1 MWLGVEVGVEF
12 GLILS
17 QFGCRWEHTESDA
30 RIAEASG
37 LDSIW
42 LVDHLL
48 GTMDPAGDVFE
59 AWTALSYL
67 AGVTGRVR
75 LGHLVN
81 CVSFRN
87 VGVLAKMVATV
98 DHASGGRVE
107 VGLGAGWYEREYEAF
122 GYEFDSPGVRVAY
135 FEEYLDALVALLGG
149 GPVNFEGEYIRLE
162 DAYCR
167 PGPVQQ
173 PHPPI
178 TVGAGGPRMREITGR
193 KADAWNCPASR
204 IPDLE
209 DARGVVT
216 AAAAGAGRT
225 VRTTLQV
232 PVAVGRTDEE
242 AAAALEVARVHMAWM
257 GDIESVGVTGKI
269 GAAAEQVAA
278 LADHGVD
285 GLIAVVPGSRRRP
298 EFIEA
303 YGELAAGF

>member
-1 MWLGVEVGVEF
+1 MEF
-12 GLILS
+12 GLALS
-17 QFGCRWEHTESDA
+17 QFGCRWEHTEGDA

-67 AGVTGRVR
+67 AGVTDQVR

-107 VGLGAGWYEREYEAF
+107 IGLGAGWYQREYEAF
-122 GYEFDSPGVRVAY
+122 GYEFDSPGARVAY

-149 GPVNFEGEYIRLE
+149 GPVDFDGEYIKLQG
-162 DAYCR
+162 AYCR
-167 PGPVQQ
+167 PRPVQE

-178 TVGAGGPRMREITGR
+178 TIGAGGPKMREITGR
-193 KADAWNCPASR
+193 KADTWNCPASR
-204 IPDLE
+204 IPGLE
-209 DARGVVT
+209 ETRAVVD
-216 AAAAGAGRT
+216 AAAADAGRSL
-225 VRTTLQV
+225 RTTLQI

-242 AAAALEVARVHMAWM
+242 AAAALEVARIHMAWM
-257 GDIESVGVTGKI
+257 GDIEAIGVI
-269 GAAAEQVAA
+269 GTIDAAAEQVAA
-278 LADHGVD
+278 LAERQVD
-285 GLIAVVPGSRRRP
+285 GLIAVIPGSRRRP

-303 YGELAAGF
+303 YGELAARF

>member
-1 MWLGVEVGVEF
+1 MEF
-12 GLILS
+12 GLVLS
-17 QFGCRWEHTESDA
+17 QFGCRWEHAEGDA

-48 GTMDPAGDVFE
+48 GTTDPAGDVFE

-67 AGVTGRVR
+67 AGVTDHVR

-87 VGVLAKMVATV
+87 VGVLAKMVATL
-98 DHASGGRVE
+98 DQASGGRVE
-107 VGLGAGWYEREYEAF
+107 IGLGAGWYQREYEAF
-122 GYEFDSPGVRVAY
+122 GYEFDTPGVRVAY

-149 GPVNFEGEYIRLE
+149 GPVDFDGEYIKLQG
-162 DAYCR
+162 AHCR
-167 PGPVQQ
+167 PGPVQE

-178 TVGAGGPRMREITGR
+178 TIGAGGPKMREITGR

-204 IPDLE
+204 IPGLE
-209 DARGVVT
+209 ETRAVVDT
-216 AAAAGAGRT
+216 AAAGAGRT
-225 VRTTLQV
+225 VRTTLQI

-257 GDIESVGVTGKI
+257 GDIEAIGVI
-269 GAAAEQVAA
+269 GTIDAAAEQVAA
-278 LADHGVD
+278 LAGRQVD

-298 EFIEA
+298 DFIEA
-303 YGELAAGF
+303 YGELAARF